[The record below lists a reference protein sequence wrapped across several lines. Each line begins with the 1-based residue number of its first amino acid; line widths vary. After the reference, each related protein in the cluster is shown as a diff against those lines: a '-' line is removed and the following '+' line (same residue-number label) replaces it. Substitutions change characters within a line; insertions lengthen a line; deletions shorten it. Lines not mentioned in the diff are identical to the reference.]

1 MRQILR
7 AALIVAALATP
18 GAAQTTITG
27 RVVADDT
34 GNPIANARVTLA
46 STALG
51 TPVVLTDADGRFAFP
66 APPTRSNVVANKT
79 GYGRGEAT
87 PADGTRPIELRLKKP
102 RRLRTI
108 AANSARRASARK
120 RSSSRWSLPGK
131 NRSDFRMATW

>member
-7 AALIVAALATP
+7 PALIVAALATP

-79 GYGRGEAT
+79 GYGHGEVT
-87 PADGTRPIELRLKKP
+87 PADGSRSIELRLKRGAAISGTVVDHVGGP
-102 RRLRTI
+102 
-108 AANSARRASARK
+108 AANVRVVVEAAGGTSA
-120 RSSSRWSLPGK
+120 
-131 NRSDFRMATW
+131 N